1 MRITLG
7 TVLLVLVSAHAAG
20 AQTTA
25 LQQPATSQPA
35 VVQPAPAE
43 RSMAGL
49 ASAVLARV
57 GYFTASEQ
65 AYKDIYGG
73 GVTYGGEL
81 RIVLPP
87 GGRRLALWAEGE
99 YREASG
105 ELTFTKEPTKV
116 KVLSGEG
123 GLLFRLSGSRVSPYL
138 GAGAGYYN
146 YEERSEALGVA
157 RQGKVGFVGVGG
169 LAIAVTRRLAFDVR
183 AKYSSCKM
191 QPAAFSFDAGGL
203 TGGVGI
209 GIRF

>member
-1 MRITLG
+1 MRNALG
-7 TVLLVLVSAHAAG
+7 MILLVLLSVHTAA
-20 AQTTA
+20 AQA
-25 LQQPATSQPA
+25 AVPQPATTAPA
-35 VVQPAPAE
+35 VVQPAAVE
-43 RSMAGL
+43 RPMVGL
-49 ASAVLARV
+49 ASAILARA

-65 AYKDIYGG
+65 VYKDIYGG

-146 YEERSEALGVA
+146 YEERSDALGVA
-157 RQGKVGFVGVGG
+157 KQGKVGFVGVGG

-191 QPAAFSFDAGGL
+191 QPAAFNFDAGGL